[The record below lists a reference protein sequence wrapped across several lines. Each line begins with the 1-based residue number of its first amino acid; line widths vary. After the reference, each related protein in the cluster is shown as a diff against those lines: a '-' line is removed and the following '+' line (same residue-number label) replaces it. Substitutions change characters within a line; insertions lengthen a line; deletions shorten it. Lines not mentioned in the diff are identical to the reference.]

1 MHQANA
7 ASVLSP
13 HQGWNTHDQGHDS
26 NLISVSASAPAPAP
40 TPANTAR
47 PGNTMG
53 TAVAVDDQSQA
64 ALASGD
70 EYSSDEERAGTTTA
84 PGPPRKRKLNGPA
97 QQKTSCELCKTRK
110 VKCDRAEPSCGWCA
124 RHGRECVYKERR
136 NNQHRTDQIME
147 LEGKVKRLEAL
158 LQALGRRVEE
168 HVLNDHATGAI
179 GFPPR
184 SEPSPHQSLDSPRP
198 GTMSTVTVAGNK
210 PAPALSQSFWEQRFI
225 AQQSLRTPDHE
236 LPDHNR
242 TSVQSLLNNNN
253 NNHNYAGS
261 EAAVRSAV
269 GAPSASSLVPEVSE
283 SNNLG
288 EDLPPND
295 VLYTLVDLFFKHTNT
310 WIPILDRKTTFA
322 TFFGS
327 TSLTEADRIVLYAIV
342 ACTLRFSK
350 DPRLTPELK
359 RHYHES
365 AKRRVELYA
374 FENVNIE
381 ASRALVILLVDVLGT
396 SNGPRG
402 WNLLALIVQNA
413 KQLGLFAETKVYL
426 APGPGCVPETGS
438 LRMVAI
444 AQPRSFIEDEGRR
457 RLAWVIYQLD
467 RYATIATTTFDFM
480 LHDKD
485 MNRHLPCSYDLF
497 SKNVPVETCP
507 CPSWEALHD
516 LGGSSAFPLLHGRHD
531 NLGSFSHHCQIL
543 RILSGIHD
551 FLKTPLDITS
561 AAAITKWRNTH
572 QTLDAALNTWLQNLP
587 GEYSRVS
594 ALCHSDP
601 ASRVAN
607 WFMLHSVF
615 VTSAVRLHSAAAY
628 PITSILRSPVVG
640 QQQQHQQQH
649 QQPKQQDQVQQGGT
663 AAIGGGQMSN
673 GVDSDFS
680 PSYHAVRSCLSA
692 VNSLC
697 DIVRDV
703 REVDGL
709 DLLGPPF
716 AFSLWMAARV
726 LIVHAAATGSA
737 VDPKVDFFIETLA
750 HVGRFWEVAGNYA
763 KILTRVVQK
772 GRDGLVSFSDMR
784 RSAYAL
790 VTTTASTRRSGL
802 EPTSTR
808 VTSLEEIDYID
819 VFDFFNVPKVK
830 DSPIAQAQTRV
841 YSTGPPDPSVEAV
854 AGGIGHQ
861 AMGMTGGNMTG
872 LTSGP
877 EWMGY

>member
-1 MHQANA
+1 
-7 ASVLSP
+7 
-13 HQGWNTHDQGHDS
+13 
-26 NLISVSASAPAPAP
+26 
-40 TPANTAR
+40 
-47 PGNTMG
+47 MG
-53 TAVAVDDQSQA
+53 TSVAVDDQNQA
-64 ALASGD
+64 LGSGD
-70 EYSSDEERAGTTTA
+70 EYSSDEERTGTA
-84 PGPPRKRKLNGPA
+84 SSGPPRKRKLNAAA

-136 NNQHRTDQIME
+136 NNQHRTDQIVE

-158 LQALGRRVEE
+158 LHALGRRVEE

-184 SEPSPHQSLDSPRP
+184 SEPSPHQSMDSPRP
-198 GTMSTVTVAGNK
+198 GTMSTVALTASK
-210 PAPALSQSFWEQRFI
+210 PPAALSQSFWEQRFA

-236 LPDHNR
+236 MPDQNR
-242 TSVQSLLNNNN
+242 TSVQSLLNN
-253 NNHNYAGS
+253 YAGS
-261 EAAVRSAV
+261 ETAGRSA
-269 GAPSASSLVPEVSE
+269 APAHSAASLVPEVSE
-283 SNNLG
+283 SNTLG

-310 WIPILDRKTTFA
+310 WIPILDRKTTFG

-327 TSLTEADRIVLYAIV
+327 TSLADADRIVLYAIV

-359 RHYHES
+359 AHYHET

-413 KQLGLFAETKVYL
+413 KQLGLFSETKVYL

-497 SKNVPVETCP
+497 SKNIPVETCP
-507 CPSWEALHD
+507 CLSWQSRNE
-516 LGGSSAFPLLHGRHD
+516 LGGGSTFPLLRDRHD
-531 NLGSFSHHCQIL
+531 NLGSFSYHCQIL

-551 FLKTPLDITS
+551 FLKTPLDTTC
-561 AAAITKWRNTH
+561 AAAITEWRNTH
-572 QTLDAALNTWLQNLP
+572 RTLDAALNTWLQNLP
-587 GEYSRVS
+587 GEYSRIS

-615 VTSAVRLHSAAAY
+615 VTSVVRLHSAAAY
-628 PITSILRSPVVG
+628 PITTLLRPSP
-640 QQQQHQQQH
+640 QQQQ
-649 QQPKQQDQVQQGGT
+649 QQPQQQQGGPPT
-663 AAIGGGQMSN
+663 SAVGQLQN
-673 GVDSDFS
+673 APDGIFT
-680 PSYHAVRSCLSA
+680 PSYHAVQRCLTA
-692 VNSLC
+692 VDSLC

-726 LIVHAAATGSA
+726 LLVHAAATGSV
-737 VDPKVDFFIETLA
+737 VDAKIDFFIETLA

-772 GRDGLVSFSDMR
+772 GREGSVNFAEMR
-784 RSAYAL
+784 R
-790 VTTTASTRRSGL
+790 
-802 EPTSTR
+802 
-808 VTSLEEIDYID
+808 
-819 VFDFFNVPKVK
+819 
-830 DSPIAQAQTRV
+830 
-841 YSTGPPDPSVEAV
+841 
-854 AGGIGHQ
+854 
-861 AMGMTGGNMTG
+861 
-872 LTSGP
+872 
-877 EWMGY
+877 